1 MYKRI
6 DYNMPSTTNTHEA
19 MHGHINHRVP
29 RNNGF
34 YQSIFRLN
42 NEINQK
48 YININNRIQHNLN
61 SLKTRTLNKLKKLSM
76 FDLLH
81 QITFYETTVNK
92 CNCGQNK
99 LESSNYQLDIPCM
112 HRLYLGAVFPTFEP
126 ININTELQYDSIK
139 LDIDVIPIEENNSES
154 DCMQDEKEYA
164 FRTIRFFSRYKNE
177 EKIREYVN
185 LHHKSF
191 A

>member
-6 DYNMPSTTNTHEA
+6 DNNMPSTTNTLES
-19 MHGHINHRVP
+19 MHRQINHRVP

-34 YQSIFRLN
+34 YQSILWLN

-81 QITFYETTVNK
+81 QITF
-92 CNCGQNK
+92 
-99 LESSNYQLDIPCM
+99 ES
-112 HRLYLGAVFPTFEP
+112 

-139 LDIDVIPIEENNSES
+139 LDIDVIHIEENNSGS
-154 DCMQDEKEYA
+154 DCTQDKKEYA

-185 LHHKSF
+185 IHHKSF